1 MVSRIGASP
10 HRIFALVTKIY
21 FIIAIAESGGEE
33 NMTSTIVLGL
43 AGWLALNAAF
53 VAVRLYVSSNGMAHS
68 DNLRPR
74 YPKLVRT
81 TNQAAV

>member
-1 MVSRIGASP
+1 
-10 HRIFALVTKIY
+10 
-21 FIIAIAESGGEE
+21 
-33 NMTSTIVLGL
+33 MTSTIVLGL